1 MTRMLSSKLRILF
14 LSLTLFLLG
23 GVLIFLAAE
32 RGNNR
37 LLSMGIAS
45 LLLSAGGF
53 SVGAWLGRGRGNPL
67 ERRREQRLW
76 KSGPLGRRWLEGRRR
91 IP

>member
-1 MTRMLSSKLRILF
+1 MLPSKLRVLL

-23 GVLIFLAAE
+23 AVFIFLAIE
-32 RGNNR
+32 RGSHR
-37 LLSMGIAS
+37 FLKMGIAS
-45 LLLSAGGF
+45 LLV
-53 SVGAWLGRGRGNPL
+53 SVGTFLAGAWVGRRRRDPL

>member
-1 MTRMLSSKLRILF
+1 MPSFFFRGFL
-14 LSLTLFLLG
+14 LSLTLLILG
-23 GVLIFLAAE
+23 AILIFLGAE
-32 RGNNR
+32 GGSLR
-37 LLSMGIAS
+37 LLGVGIGTLCLAV
-45 LLLSAGGF
+45 GGF
-53 SVGAWLGRGRGNPL
+53 SRGASRRRRRTDPL